1 VSWRELIRV
10 ERETSKGSTLA
21 LVGEAHLE
29 LGNLTRVYAELL
41 QEGLMDT
48 LDKKLEDFKE
58 FEKLLSRADKK
69 RGQLEAVMIK
79 VRSNSSV
86 SLA

>member
-1 VSWRELIRV
+1 
-10 ERETSKGSTLA
+10 
-21 LVGEAHLE
+21 
-29 LGNLTRVYAELL
+29 
-41 QEGLMDT
+41 MDT
-48 LDKKLEDFKE
+48 LEKKLEDFKE
-58 FEKLLSRADKK
+58 FEKLSSRADKK

>member
-1 VSWRELIRV
+1 M
-10 ERETSKGSTLA
+10 
-21 LVGEAHLE
+21 E

-48 LDKKLEDFKE
+48 LEKKLEDFKE

-79 VRSNSSV
+79 VRSIIR